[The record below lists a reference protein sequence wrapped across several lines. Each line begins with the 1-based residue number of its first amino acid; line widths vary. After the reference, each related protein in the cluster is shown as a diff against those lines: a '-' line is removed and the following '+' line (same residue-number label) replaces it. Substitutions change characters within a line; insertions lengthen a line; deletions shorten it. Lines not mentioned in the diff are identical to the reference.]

1 MQGTSLLFMTL
12 LLKVE
17 YKQSI
22 SGVSTLHFSY
32 PDAGRPSIEG
42 QLKKY
47 NLFSGFQQV
56 TK

>member
-1 MQGTSLLFMTL
+1 MQGTSLLFMML
-12 LLKVE
+12 LLKME

-32 PDAGRPSIEG
+32 PEAGCPSIEG

>member
-22 SGVSTLHFSY
+22 SGVSTMRVSY
-32 PDAGRPSIEG
+32 PEAGCPSIES
-42 QLKKY
+42 LFKKY